1 MEATPNAV
9 TRANKFRHPR
19 RVWWRPAS
27 GVLVLGALLL
37 LPARPG
43 TAYRFYRAEGFHIP
57 PAAYAARWDAAVF
70 PLTFRVLDNDLRP
83 GSWSLRTVRTAILE
97 GLSAWN
103 EVPTSTARAELSL
116 EALVADRTGVHGVNE
131 IGFSAELDGFH
142 RPGTT
147 RIFGDW
153 SGGIHE
159 CDIAVNPN
167 GWEGART
174 EVRPWF
180 EYVLMHEIGHC
191 LGLHHSEPYPLADW
205 AGAIPDT
212 FSPPPLMAH
221 SWTAVPELAE
231 DDRAGLTLLYPTL
244 FSSLSHGAVAG
255 RVVLEG
261 APVRFAYV
269 QALRTGIPTGA
280 GPGTFTDENGEFL
293 LEGLLPGSWLLWMHP
308 LLITHS
314 NPHPRLVLQ
323 APAGSHGRTAIRD
336 QWRWVTATAGDTLVI
351 PDIEAV
357 RGRRVPPS

>member
-1 MEATPNAV
+1 MTSGS
-9 TRANKFRHPR
+9 R
-19 RVWWRPAS
+19 RGVAHGVS
-27 GVLVLGALLL
+27 GVLLLAALL

-57 PAAYAARWDAAVF
+57 PAAYAARWDAAAF

-159 CDIAVNPN
+159 CDIALNPN
-167 GWEGART
+167 GWEGERT

-205 AGAIPDT
+205 EGAVPST
-212 FSPPPLMAH
+212 WSPPPLMAH

-231 DDRAGLTLLYPTL
+231 DDRTGLTLLYPTL

-261 APVRFAYV
+261 APVRFGYV
-269 QALRTGIPTGA
+269 QAFRTGIPTGA

-323 APAGSHGRTAIRD
+323 APAASLGRNAIRD

-351 PDIEAV
+351 SDIEAV